1 MIKLK
6 DILAEIDYH
15 SKLSRGHKPDYYQ
28 LGTSE
33 FKPFDE
39 EEVEESFDDSM
50 DAWPTGPFGK
60 RGDYGDY
67 GGPWGK
73 GKRSKSDF
81 KKGPGK
87 TPTKGIG
94 HGRDEEE
101 KEDDAITGYT
111 AENFADGKKP
121 GRKGLSQ
128 RVGIPKNATIAQ
140 LEKAAKSKGE
150 KGRLARWQLNMRR
163 GKKKK

>member
-39 EEVEESFDDSM
+39 DEDMEENVAQDHDGKAAPYGSGYEPTDESFDDSM

-94 HGRDEEE
+94 YGRGEEE
-101 KEDDAITGYT
+101 KEDDKITGY
-111 AENFADGKKP
+111 KK
-121 GRKGLSQ
+121 
-128 RVGIPKNATIAQ
+128 
-140 LEKAAKSKGE
+140 
-150 KGRLARWQLNMRR
+150 
-163 GKKKK
+163 

>member
-39 EEVEESFDDSM
+39 EDMEESFDDSI

-94 HGRDEEE
+94 YGRGEEE
-101 KEDDAITGYT
+101 KEDNKITGY
-111 AENFADGKKP
+111 KK
-121 GRKGLSQ
+121 
-128 RVGIPKNATIAQ
+128 
-140 LEKAAKSKGE
+140 
-150 KGRLARWQLNMRR
+150 
-163 GKKKK
+163 

>member
-39 EEVEESFDDSM
+39 DEDMEENVAQDHD
-50 DAWPTGPFGK
+50 GK
-60 RGDYGDY
+60 AAPYDYGDY

-94 HGRDEEE
+94 HGRGEEE
-101 KEDDAITGYT
+101 KEDNKITGY
-111 AENFADGKKP
+111 KK
-121 GRKGLSQ
+121 
-128 RVGIPKNATIAQ
+128 
-140 LEKAAKSKGE
+140 
-150 KGRLARWQLNMRR
+150 
-163 GKKKK
+163 